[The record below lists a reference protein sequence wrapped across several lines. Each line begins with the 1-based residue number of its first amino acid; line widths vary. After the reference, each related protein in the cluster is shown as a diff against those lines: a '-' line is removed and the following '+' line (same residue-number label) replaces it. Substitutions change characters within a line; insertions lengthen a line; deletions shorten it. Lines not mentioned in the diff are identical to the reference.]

1 VFIFSSCDS
10 VYQTNMRYRI
20 GETPGEQ
27 VTALD
32 QGAFLTIAVFSLII
46 GIGFVMAGMRSRH
59 YWMAIWGTGLSLSS
73 LAYILLVLVIR

>member
-1 VFIFSSCDS
+1 
-10 VYQTNMRYRI
+10 MRYRI

-32 QGAFLTIAVFSLII
+32 QGAFLTIAALSLII

-59 YWMAIWGTGLSLSS
+59 YWLAIWGRGLALSS
-73 LAYILLVLVIR
+73 IGYIIYVMAMS